1 MRKNQK
7 LATTAAV
14 ALALSFGAYKVL
26 NSSDN
31 AQASTPV
38 NPTDVVTREDRAE
51 RQRQMFLDAGEVPEK
66 FKKVQNGLEDRWGFL
81 DEEVLTAPS
90 VDGNGE
96 MVYFDKELK
105 PGKNSDGET
114 IWAQGAHRAYLFQG
128 ELLRTVKNKPITL
141 TLAGGKKPGDGFFAK
156 ALQQGAEI
164 DRSKAPSAK
173 APASEK

>member
-14 ALALSFGAYKVL
+14 ALALSFGAYKAL
-26 NSSDN
+26 NTSD
-31 AQASTPV
+31 AAEAHTPV
-38 NPTDVVTREDRAE
+38 SPTNEISREE
-51 RQRQMFLDAGEVPEK
+51 RTKKQADMYLNLGEAPEEL
-66 FKKVQNGLEDRWGFL
+66 KKVENGLEDRWGWL

-105 PGKNSDGET
+105 PGRKSDGSVV
-114 IWAQGAHRAYLFQG
+114 WAQGAHRAYSFQG

-141 TLAGGKKPGDGFFAK
+141 SLAGGKKPGDGFFAK
-156 ALQQGAEI
+156 ALQQGGEM
-164 DRSKAPSAK
+164 DRSKAPSPK
-173 APASEK
+173 APASQK